1 MTDWKEYSAQEHLA
15 EMTASRDEWR
25 AQAKEAKRLLVDQ
38 AKLTNESMELMREA
52 VTFANVIEFR
62 GRTVWFA
69 FGAVMGFVS
78 AWWIWG
84 GVR

>member
-25 AQAKEAKRLLVDQ
+25 AQAAEAKRLMLEHQ
-38 AKLTNESMELMREA
+38 KLASEAVELMREA

-69 FGAVMGFVS
+69 FGAVVGFAA